1 MTDGD
6 DLAQRRV
13 CRQYATEFVESSP
26 DSKIGIAQNALVGGW
41 PLNGLR
47 HPPDGDTCGRY
58 IWAGETLSADPD
70 FFEPH
75 HVSHVSSLLPAVL
88 PYLGLPPG
96 WRFLLAENHEDVWY
110 DPKLLSI

>member
-6 DLAQRRV
+6 DLLQRRT
-13 CRQYATEFVESSP
+13 CRRFATEFVESLP
-26 DSKIGIAQNALVGGW
+26 DSKIVIARNARPGEW

-47 HPPDGDTCGRY
+47 HPPEGDTSGWY
-58 IWAGETLSADPD
+58 VWTGETLSSDPN

-75 HVSHVSSLLPAVL
+75 LVAHVSELLPAVL

-96 WRFLLAENHEDVWY
+96 WRFLLAADREDAWY
-110 DPKLLSI
+110 DPELLPV